1 MKVTYV
7 TVLGDETSIDLKGG
21 VSVQE
26 GAIQNG
32 IDGIDADCGGGM
44 SCATCHVFV
53 DPDWVAKVGTPG
65 QHEADMLSAVP
76 DSNARSR
83 LSCQIVMNE
92 ELDGLVVHMPKEQ
105 HGC

>member
-1 MKVTYV
+1 MKVAYV
-7 TVLGDETSIDLKGG
+7 TAGGDETVIDLKGG

-53 DPDWVAKVGTPG
+53 GSEWLDKVGPPSK
-65 QHEADMLSAVP
+65 HEAEMLSALP
-76 DSNARSR
+76 DSTESSR

-92 ELDGLVVHMPKEQ
+92 ELDGLVVHMPIEQ